1 MPVDATEKILNEAV
15 SANEN
20 VPVLFPMEQLTWNIN
35 DVDRRSYMIDRR
47 MSGCFWLGSRK
58 PIDPEHPGNIL
69 VDGQPAGIPLF
80 HEGFMGSQIIALFL
94 RPFLRQYDRS
104 YTITYQNAVTLDG
117 QVLEPYTFQL
127 RTLPHMRPG
136 EVYPEHD
143 SIVLQAAREGI
154 VLLKND
160 HHVLPL
166 PKNSVV
172 NAFGSGAAIFRLGC
186 VGAGKINS
194 RYGIR
199 FEEGIKEY
207 SSLKLNQPLFDFYTS
222 EQDILPDDQMMQ
234 QAREMSD
241 TAVVVLTRG
250 TGESIDNRPEKGG
263 YYLTDRERELIKG
276 VRDTFKRVAVVL
288 NTGYPIEMKWVDEYQ
303 IDAVIWIGLPGMAGG
318 RALAEIL
325 EGSVNP
331 SGRLPDTWSY
341 DYYDIPS
348 AQNFY
353 LPPAEKAGNRG
364 EHEYSVIGYEEGL
377 YVGYRYFS
385 NLQPPGRV
393 PIRTWPLLYD
403 LCTEIDPFFGH
414 RSSCSDGCNRHQYW

>member
-1 MPVDATEKILNEAV
+1 MTGECPAV
-15 SANEN
+15 SGWAAE
-20 VPVLFPMEQLTWNIN
+20 
-35 DVDRRSYMIDRR
+35 
-47 MSGCFWLGSRK
+47 K

-143 SIVLQAAREGI
+143 AIVLQAAREGI

-207 SSLKLNQPLFDFYTS
+207 SSLKLNQPLFDFYIS

-250 TGESIDNRPEKGG
+250 
-263 YYLTDRERELIKG
+263 DR
-276 VRDTFKRVAVVL
+276 
-288 NTGYPIEMKWVDEYQ
+288 
-303 IDAVIWIGLPGMAGG
+303 
-318 RALAEIL
+318 
-325 EGSVNP
+325 
-331 SGRLPDTWSY
+331 
-341 DYYDIPS
+341 
-348 AQNFY
+348 
-353 LPPAEKAGNRG
+353 
-364 EHEYSVIGYEEGL
+364 
-377 YVGYRYFS
+377 
-385 NLQPPGRV
+385 
-393 PIRTWPLLYD
+393 
-403 LCTEIDPFFGH
+403 
-414 RSSCSDGCNRHQYW
+414 